1 MRLRDIF
8 ATNLRRARNAANL
21 NQDELSDLAG
31 IDRGYVSD
39 LENSKYSVSIDVI
52 ENLAIALKVPADTL
66 LRSD

>member
-8 ATNLRRARNAANL
+8 ATNLRRFRNAANL
-21 NQDELSDLAG
+21 SQDELSDLAG

-52 ENLAIALKVPADTL
+52 ENLAAALSISADSM

>member
-8 ATNLRRARNAANL
+8 ATNLRRARNAAKL

-52 ENLAIALKVPADTL
+52 ENLAIALKVPPDTL